1 MNLKRT
7 KNTQTMLVEILMSRI
22 FLFLLLIK
30 TEMKFLTLRKKSLPV
45 INNQRPIVKFA
56 VLTVERYHH

>member
-1 MNLKRT
+1 
-7 KNTQTMLVEILMSRI
+7 MLVEILMSRI

>member
-1 MNLKRT
+1 LNLKRT

>member
-1 MNLKRT
+1 
-7 KNTQTMLVEILMSRI
+7 MLVEILMSRI

-45 INNQRPIVKFA
+45 INNQRPIAQRPKGKTT
-56 VLTVERYHH
+56 VLLKEYNKTK